1 MIAVAVCICLLL
13 VTKKWAVSL
22 LIPYVFL
29 VLAATLLIRESGAEP
44 KCELQIFWSYRV
56 WEAQKEQIIA
66 NVIMFLPIG
75 FLGGAI
81 FGWKGILLGLGCSVM
96 IECLQFVFCRGLFE
110 FDDIVHNTL
119 GATIGVLVLLG
130 LRMSK
135 HRLNDQH
142 DWKRENEGQ

>member
-1 MIAVAVCICLLL
+1 MIAAAVCICLLL

-29 VLAATLLIRESGAEP
+29 VFAATLLIRESGAEP

-75 FLGGAI
+75 LTAGAV
-81 FGWKGILLGLGCSVM
+81 FGWKSILLGFGLSTV
-96 IECLQFVFCRGLFE
+96 IESLQLVTYRGLFE
-110 FDDIVHNTL
+110 FDDIIHNTL
-119 GATIGVLVLLG
+119 GAAIGFFILLS
-130 LRMSK
+130 LRRIK
-135 HRLNDQH
+135 HGNDH
-142 DWKRENEGQ
+142 